1 MKKICKNFLKK
12 KFENAYF
19 KIDIKKVKRE
29 DIKSLIIENPDIF
42 EGVKPNKK
50 QEIEYEIDEI
60 IQTTINKII
69 SKKNSLP
76 SWTDEK
82 EKIIQKAI
90 IEMDKKSKSNLGSTD
105 YNNVVNILVSYIE
118 NIPNFFDNCR
128 TEKRINI
135 IKDEIKENAKNIAK
149 DYIDR
154 KKEEEE
160 KERKINEI
168 SKRYEEVEK
177 RKRQAEIEAEN
188 LKKQRIQEEE
198 RRRKE
203 EEEKRRIEQERIRI
217 EEENRRR
224 IEEENRRRREEEE
237 RRRREEEERRRR
249 EMYFP
254 ATPYGG
260 CSIVD
265 GLKTIGSDS
274 SYGYRQR
281 IAARNGIGG
290 YVGSPAQNT
299 HMLNL
304 LKNGQLLRP

>member
-1 MKKICKNFLKK
+1 MQKICKNFIKK

-19 KIDIKKVKRE
+19 QIDIKKVKRE
-29 DIKSLIIENPDIF
+29 DIKLLIIENPDIF
-42 EGVKPNKK
+42 DGVKPNKK
-50 QEIEYEIDEI
+50 QEIENEIDEI
-60 IQTTINKII
+60 VQTTIKKII
-69 SKKNSLP
+69 SKKNTLP
-76 SWTDEK
+76 SWKDEK

-90 IEMDKKSKSNLGSTD
+90 IEMDRKSKRDLGSTD
-105 YNNVVNILVSYIE
+105 YNKVVNILVTYIE

-128 TEKRINI
+128 TEKRIDI
-135 IKDEIKENAKNIAK
+135 IKDEIKENAQIIAK

-160 KERKINEI
+160 KERKRIEI
-168 SKRYEEVEK
+168 LKMYEEAEK
-177 RKRQAEIEAEN
+177 RKRQAEIEAQN
-188 LKKQRIQEEE
+188 LKNQRIQ
-198 RRRKE
+198 
-203 EEEKRRIEQERIRI
+203 
-217 EEENRRR
+217 
-224 IEEENRRRREEEE
+224 EEE

-265 GLKTIGSDS
+265 GLKTIGSES
-274 SYGYRQR
+274 SYGYRER
-281 IAARNGIGG
+281 IATGNGIGG